1 MFRWAASYDDVEE
14 EVGMMDDGGDGDDD
28 DLVWMMGQR
37 IAQTRELTAV
47 Q

>member
-1 MFRWAASYDDVEE
+1 MDDDADD
-14 EVGMMDDGGDGDDD
+14 GDDGGDGD